1 MPEPILFKRT
11 TAITKRCQFMW
22 DDGTGLIERCEEDA
36 DVGMYFGDR
45 FLVNVIS
52 LCHYHCIN
60 QESIW
65 ISGSE
70 E

>member
-36 DVGMYFGDR
+36 DVGMYFGDK

-65 ISGSE
+65 IGE
-70 E
+70 ANE